1 LPIRELFDAPVRLI
15 STKGVLGKVGKEK
28 MGTGNTLKIITIT
41 LLVVALMSATAFAAV
56 GKPSVESE
64 VPAITQE

>member
-1 LPIRELFDAPVRLI
+1 
-15 STKGVLGKVGKEK
+15 